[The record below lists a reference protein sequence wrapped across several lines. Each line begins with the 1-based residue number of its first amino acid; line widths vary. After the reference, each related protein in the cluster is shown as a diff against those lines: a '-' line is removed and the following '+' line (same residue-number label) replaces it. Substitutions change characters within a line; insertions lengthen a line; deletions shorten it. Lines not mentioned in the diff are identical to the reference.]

1 MTKKVVYI
9 SIAVLT
15 VFAFATVVSVLLT
28 DEMNHM
34 SKDKAQNIVTG
45 RDKYAGTVKKVT
57 RGVKDDKFIYKVK
70 VDDTKKGDIVVGV
83 DAHSGDIV
91 GDTGMHISRKKAR
104 KIAKHKYGGEFPG
117 SKSAAT
123 HNGKTNWRVELDDT
137 YQGDIVVAV
146 DAYRGKISAIAK
158 KSSNYEYTGDGKYE
172 NEIRQV
178 LDYVNLNE
186 SPKGGVLTRDR
197 AKIWVYKGVGATAGD
212 TIRIKYRDS
221 DGKKTEQTYEK
232 GSLDYFSPDHSASGS
247 STTVKPDYTENVG

>member
-34 SKDKAQNIVTG
+34 SKDKAKSIVTG
-45 RDKYAGTVKKVT
+45 RDKYDGTVKKVT
-57 RGVKDDKFIYKVK
+57 RGVKDDNFIYEVK
-70 VDDTKKGDIVVGV
+70 VDNTEKGDIVVGV
-83 DAHSGDIV
+83 DAHDGKIV
-91 GDTGMHISRKKAR
+91 GDTGMHISKKKAR

-117 SKSAAT
+117 GKSAAT
-123 HNGKTNWRVELDDT
+123 HKGKKNWRIELDGT
-137 YQGDIVVAV
+137 HQGDVVVAV
-146 DAYRGKISAIAK
+146 DAYQGKISAIAK
-158 KSSNYEYTGDGKYE
+158 KSSNYQHVGNSRYE

-186 SPKGGVLTRDR
+186 SPEGGVLTRDR
-197 AKIWVYKGVGATAGD
+197 AKLWVYKDDGSEAGD

-221 DGKKTEQTYEK
+221 HGKKTEQTYEK
-232 GSLDYFSPDHSASGS
+232 GSLDYFSPDDSASGS
-247 STTVKPDYTENVG
+247 GKGKPDYTENVG